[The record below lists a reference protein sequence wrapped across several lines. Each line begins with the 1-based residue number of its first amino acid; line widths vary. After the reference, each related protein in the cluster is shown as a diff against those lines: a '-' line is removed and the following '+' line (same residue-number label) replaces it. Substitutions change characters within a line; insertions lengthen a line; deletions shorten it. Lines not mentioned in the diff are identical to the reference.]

1 MTMNSL
7 LAEMQL
13 LVDKIN
19 EGTATMGEIEAFA
32 AAAQDLN
39 ERAIIYR
46 YKAYELKIQPTQFD
60 VEETVQEQTS
70 PAEPHFVATKLEDNT
85 LDMDFDLFSSG
96 DDSLNDEPM
105 LEENHDFSES
115 IPEISEETSH
125 DEPTTSFDL
134 YENEPEEHETVA
146 YLDEA
151 ENNET
156 PLMEEFDAV
165 QAPVYTLDEEPLDTS
180 ESIQETVL
188 FPEANEPIAHET
200 SLALHPIYE
209 RLSATD
215 DSLAARM
222 LTVRLETLKGAFG
235 FNERMQI
242 VNELLGSSNDLYHE
256 VIEQLDNMDS
266 KDEARL
272 FVSSIA
278 NKYNWN
284 VSSTIAL
291 EFIQK
296 VERRYA

>member
-70 PAEPHFVATKLEDNT
+70 PAEPHFVATKLEENT

-125 DEPTTSFDL
+125 VEPTTSFDL
-134 YENEPEEHETVA
+134 YENEPEEHVTIA

-188 FPEANEPIAHET
+188 FPEANEPIGQET

>member
-46 YKAYELKIQPTQFD
+46 YKAYELKIHPTQFD
-60 VEETVQEQTS
+60 VEETVQEQPS

-134 YENEPEEHETVA
+134 YENEPEEHETIA

-165 QAPVYTLDEEPLDTS
+165 QEPVYTLDEEPLTTN
-180 ESIQETVL
+180 ESTLETEVL
-188 FPEANEPIAHET
+188 PEASEPLAQES

>member
-46 YKAYELKIQPTQFD
+46 YKAYELKVQPTQVD
-60 VEETVQEQTS
+60 IEEAVQEQTS
-70 PAEPHFVATKLEDNT
+70 PAEPHFAATKLDDNA

-96 DDSLNDEPM
+96 DDSSNEELTNDY
-105 LEENHDFSES
+105 SAS
-115 IPEISEETSH
+115 ISEISEDKSP
-125 DEPTTSFDL
+125 DAPTTSFDL
-134 YENEPEEHETVA
+134 YENEPQEQETVA

-156 PLMEEFDAV
+156 PLMEEFDAI
-165 QAPVYTLDEEPLDTS
+165 QEPVYTFDEEPLATNESTLETEVLLEAS
-180 ESIQETVL
+180 EPLAQ
-188 FPEANEPIAHET
+188 ET

-222 LTVRLETLKGAFG
+222 LSVRLETLKGAFG

-242 VNELLGSSNDLYHE
+242 VNELLGSSNDLYHV

>member
-39 ERAIIYR
+39 ERAIIVR
-46 YKAYELKIQPTQFD
+46 YKAYELQIHPTQFAF
-60 VEETVQEQTS
+60 EETVEEKTAPTETDFS
-70 PAEPHFVATKLEDNT
+70 ASKLDDNV
-85 LDMDFDLFSSG
+85 LDLDFDLFSV
-96 DDSLNDEPM
+96 DAANNEPTF
-105 LEENHDFSES
+105 EVNHDFTES
-115 IPEISEETSH
+115 IQANSEEINH

-134 YENEPEEHETVA
+134 YENEPEEQETVA

-156 PLMEEFDAV
+156 PLMEEFDAI
-165 QAPVYTLDEEPLDTS
+165 QEPVYTLDEEPLATS
-180 ESIQETVL
+180 ESTQETEAL
-188 FPEANEPIAHET
+188 SIANEPIAQET

-266 KDEARL
+266 KAEARL

>member
-1 MTMNSL
+1 
-7 LAEMQL
+7 
-13 LVDKIN
+13 
-19 EGTATMGEIEAFA
+19 
-32 AAAQDLN
+32 
-39 ERAIIYR
+39 
-46 YKAYELKIQPTQFD
+46 
-60 VEETVQEQTS
+60 
-70 PAEPHFVATKLEDNT
+70 
-85 LDMDFDLFSSG
+85 
-96 DDSLNDEPM
+96 
-105 LEENHDFSES
+105 
-115 IPEISEETSH
+115 
-125 DEPTTSFDL
+125 
-134 YENEPEEHETVA
+134 
-146 YLDEA
+146 
-151 ENNET
+151 
-156 PLMEEFDAV
+156 
-165 QAPVYTLDEEPLDTS
+165 LDEEPLDTS

>member
-70 PAEPHFVATKLEDNT
+70 PAEPHFVATKLDDNA
-85 LDMDFDLFSSG
+85 LDLDFDLFSSG
-96 DDSLNDEPM
+96 NELTNNEPT
-105 LEENHDFSES
+105 LEKSYDFSES

-134 YENEPEEHETVA
+134 YENEPEEQETVA

-156 PLMEEFDAV
+156 PLMEEFDAI
-165 QAPVYTLDEEPLDTS
+165 QEPVYTLDEEPLDIS
-180 ESIQETVL
+180 ESTQETEVVPETNEPIAQETVL
-188 FPEANEPIAHET
+188 V
-200 SLALHPIYE
+200 LHPIYE

-222 LTVRLETLKGAFG
+222 LSVRLETLKGAFG

-256 VIEQLDNMDS
+256 IIEQLDNMDS
-266 KDEARL
+266 KQEARL

-278 NKYNWN
+278 NKYNWS

>member
-70 PAEPHFVATKLEDNT
+70 PSEPHFVATKLEDNT

-105 LEENHDFSES
+105 LEENHDFLES

-134 YENEPEEHETVA
+134 YENEPEEHETIA

-165 QAPVYTLDEEPLDTS
+165 QAPVYTLDEEPTAIS
-180 ESIQETVL
+180 ESMQETVL